1 MHKNDTIKPFFKT
14 FKGQIVIFLLAWSS
28 CQTMTY
34 YLGTENNRKAKRI
47 ARDYTEYEAEIL
59 GVDPYKFQ
67 FPDGK
72 ILRVKYNRGETR
84 QNAVFFSVTIADG
97 NLTVDQES
105 IEQFRTGYLER
116 SDLSFAPDSSMI
128 GYTFPIIY
136 SNKDP
141 SLFMES
147 KIFSKR
153 IEDKDHTEP
162 MIVFGII
169 WGVVLLILWVVG
181 WVLYKVN
188 TDDEILDSPEKDTR
202 SFKVKKGT
210 ADQPNDW
217 DDGL

>member
-1 MHKNDTIKPFFKT
+1 MHENDTIKSFFKT

-47 ARDYTEYEAEIL
+47 ARDHTEYEAEIL

-128 GYTFPIIY
+128 GFTFPIIY
-136 SNKDP
+136 WCVMVSYCW
-141 SLFMES
+141 F
-147 KIFSKR
+147 F
-153 IEDKDHTEP
+153 
-162 MIVFGII
+162 II
-169 WGVVLLILWVVG
+169 C
-181 WVLYKVN
+181 
-188 TDDEILDSPEKDTR
+188 
-202 SFKVKKGT
+202 
-210 ADQPNDW
+210 
-217 DDGL
+217 